1 MRDLVMHRPLSLLLG
16 GALLLA
22 PVTPAVSQDA
32 LPSGREVV
40 DRYID
45 AIGGRAAIMAQ
56 NGRHMMGSFSIPSQG
71 LGGALD
77 VYAQP
82 PNRMLVRVT
91 LQGIGEIMTGY
102 DGTTAWAMNP
112 MLGPQ
117 VLDSVQ
123 LRQLQ
128 QQADFYSS
136 LYPDTQIASLETLGV
151 EAFEGVSCY
160 NVQVT
165 TTWGETYNEFF
176 SVDDGLQVGSRRK
189 QESPM
194 GAVETVAV
202 ASDWRVVEGMK
213 VPFKSVQRTMGIE
226 QVITVD
232 SVSVLAVPDSVF
244 ALPPEI
250 EALVRK

>member
-1 MRDLVMHRPLSLLLG
+1 MRNLVMVRSRSLLLS

-22 PVTPAVSQDA
+22 PLAPAASQDA
-32 LPSGREVV
+32 LPSGREVI
-40 DRYID
+40 DRFIE
-45 AIGGRAAIMAQ
+45 AIGGADAIKAQ
-56 NGRHMMGSFSIPSQG
+56 GGRHMMGSFAIPAQG
-71 LGGALD
+71 IGGSLD

-82 PNRMLVRVT
+82 PNKMLVKVS

-102 DGTTAWAMNP
+102 DGTTAWALNP
-112 MLGPQ
+112 MIGPQ
-117 VLDSVQ
+117 VLDSTQ

-136 LYPDTQIASLETLGV
+136 LYPDTQIAALETVGT
-151 EAFEGVSCY
+151 ETFEGAACY
-160 NVQVT
+160 NVKVT

-176 SVDDGLQVGSRRK
+176 STETGLQMGSRRK

-194 GAVETVAV
+194 GAVEIVAV
-202 ASDWRVVEGMK
+202 SSDWRVVEGMK

-226 QVITVD
+226 QIITVD
-232 SVSVLAVPDSVF
+232 SVSVVSVPDSMF

-250 EALVRK
+250 QALLKK